1 MALRAGAAPRFM
13 AEIARRA
20 VTGLSAH
27 VGGSGVGHAAVTL
40 ARSAFMDAV
49 FIPFGDSISRN
60 EIESAMLKHIAAGGD
75 VAAGDVGAGGVRG
88 CS

>member
-1 MALRAGAAPRFM
+1 MALRAGAARRVM
-13 AEIARRA
+13 AEIARREA
-20 VTGLSAH
+20 TGLSAQ
-27 VGGSGVGHAAVTL
+27 VGSPGAGHAAVTL
-40 ARSAFMDAV
+40 VRSAFMDAV